1 MLYLDAGVFIYAAL
15 NRQSLGKRARAL
27 LQKVSDGRIEAAS
40 CTLAFDEVIWVVAK
54 HRSRED
60 AITAAAAFLAIPN
73 LKLLA
78 VNQDSLFSALT
89 LMRRYTLDPRDAI
102 HASTAIINR
111 CQAIVSADTHFD
123 YVVEIPRRPI

>member
-1 MLYLDAGVFIYAAL
+1 MLYLDAVVFIYAAL
-15 NRQSLGKRARAL
+15 NRQRLGKRARAL
-27 LQKVSDGRIEAAS
+27 LQRVSDGKEEAAS
-40 CTLAFDEVIWVVAK
+40 CTLAFDEVMWVVGK

-60 AITAAAAFLAIPN
+60 AITAAAAFLALPN

-89 LMRRYTLDPRDAI
+89 LMRRYSLDPRDAI

-111 CQAIVSADTHFD
+111 CSAIVSADTHFD
-123 YVVEIPRRPI
+123 DVVEIPRRPI

>member
-1 MLYLDAGVFIYAAL
+1 
-15 NRQSLGKRARAL
+15 
-27 LQKVSDGRIEAAS
+27 
-40 CTLAFDEVIWVVAK
+40 VIWVVAK

-60 AITAAAAFLAIPN
+60 AITAAAAFLALPN

-89 LMRRYTLDPRDAI
+89 LMRRYSLDPRDAI
-102 HASTAIINR
+102 HVSTAIING

-123 YVVEIPRRPI
+123 HVIEIPRRRI